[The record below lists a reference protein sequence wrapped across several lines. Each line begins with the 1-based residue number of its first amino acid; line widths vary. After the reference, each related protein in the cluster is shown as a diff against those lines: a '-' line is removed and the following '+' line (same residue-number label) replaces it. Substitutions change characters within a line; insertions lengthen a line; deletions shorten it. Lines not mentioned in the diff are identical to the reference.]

1 MRTNPMP
8 FVLGLL
14 VLSLFAGA
22 AGAQGPPPP
31 PPLQPLPPPPQPAE
45 NPVTTAKANLGKVL
59 FWDEQLSSTRT
70 VACGSCHQAATGG
83 SDPRS
88 TMQSAHA
95 HNPGFDGVFGTADDI
110 VGSPGV
116 QQNQADGTLV
126 WSTSYGYDVQTT
138 GRHAPSNINAAY
150 VPELFWDGRASATFT
165 DPVSGTV
172 LEANRGALESQAS
185 APPVASIEMAHLGR
199 SWTDVATRVG
209 GVTPLALSMSVP
221 SALTAW
227 IANRGYGDLFQEAFG
242 TAEITASRILMAIG
256 SYERTLV
263 SNQAPFDSLIAGT
276 TTLRPDEQA
285 GFVLFGQINCAR
297 CHGGALTSDNAF
309 HNTGVRPALEDSGR
323 AIVTHNP
330 ADAARFKTSILRNV
344 GLRKAYF
351 HNGRLN
357 TLADVVD
364 FYDRGGDFNAPNKD
378 PLIVPLGL
386 TAAQKASLVAFMGR
400 PLTDPRV
407 AAGTFPFDQPA
418 LFSEGGFVP
427 RVLTGGVAGASGSA
441 PQAVALEPPLAGN
454 PAFTVGVFGA
464 LGGASATLVVDDAVP
479 ALNGGIPANGTFAY
493 QSVMLSGSQL
503 NDGRGSVSIA
513 IPDDPSLY
521 GHVLYARWYVADPA
535 APGGVAA
542 SAPVQFTI
550 FGPHGAGVS
559 TAGLTPPAASGAVR
573 LYGSEPNP
581 FRTSALVR
589 FDLATPTRVSLSVYD
604 VAGRLQRRLYRNA
617 MANPGAYAVPWDGR
631 DDHGQAV
638 AAGLYFY
645 RLETE
650 RDVRTARTVRVP

>member
-14 VLSLFAGA
+14 VLTLIAGA
-22 AGAQGPPPP
+22 AGAQGPPP

-95 HNPGFDGVFGTADDI
+95 QHPGFDGVFGTADV

-116 QQNQADGTLV
+116 QQNQADGALV
-126 WSTSYGYDVQTT
+126 WSGSYGLGEQVT

-150 VPELFWDGRASATFT
+150 VPELFWDGRAAATFT
-165 DPVSGTV
+165 DPVSGAV

-185 APPVASIEMAHLGR
+185 GPPASSVEMAHLGR
-199 SWTDVATRVG
+199 SWTDVAMRVG
-209 GVTPLALSMSVP
+209 SVTPLALSMVVP
-221 SALTAW
+221 SALSSW
-227 IANRGYGDLFQEAFG
+227 IGNRGYGELFAEAFG
-242 TAEITASRILMAIG
+242 SAEVTASRILMAIG

-263 SNQAPFDSLIAGT
+263 SNQTPFDSLIAGT
-276 TTLRPDEQA
+276 TTLRPQEQA
-285 GFVLFGQINCAR
+285 GFQLFGQVNCAR

-330 ADAARFKTSILRNV
+330 NDAARFKTPILRNV
-344 GLRKAYF
+344 ALRHAFF
-351 HNGRLN
+351 HNGRFA
-357 TLADVVD
+357 TLADVVE
-364 FYDRGGDFNAPNKD
+364 FYNRGGDFNAPNKD
-378 PLIVPLGL
+378 PLIVPLNL
-386 TAAQKASLVAFMGR
+386 TDAQKASLVAFMGR
-400 PLTDPRV
+400 PFTDPRV
-407 AAGTFPFDQPA
+407 AAATFPFDQPS
-418 LFSEGGFVP
+418 LFSEGGFIP
-427 RVLTGGVAGASGSA
+427 RVLLENGVPGASGAA

-454 PAFTVGVFGA
+454 PAFTLGVFGA
-464 LGGASATLVVDDAVP
+464 RGGAHATLVVDDAEPGLNAGVP
-479 ALNGGIPANGTFAY
+479 GSGSFAY
-493 QSVMLSGSQL
+493 QQVTLSGSAA

-513 IPDDPSLY
+513 IPDDPALY
-521 GHVLYARWYVADPA
+521 GRVLYARWYVDDAGA
-535 APGGVAA
+535 VGGVAA

-559 TAGLTPPAASGAVR
+559 TAGIAPPAPSGSAR
-573 LYGSEPNP
+573 LYGSQPNP
-581 FRTSALVR
+581 FRTSAMVR
-589 FDLATPTRVSLSVYD
+589 FDLAVPTRVTLGVYD

-617 MANPGAYAVPWDGR
+617 SAGAGAYAIPWDGR
-631 DDHGQAV
+631 DDQGRAV

-650 RDVRTARTVRVP
+650 RDVRTARAVRVP